1 MYWNTWKTKVKITKD
16 PEWSWSEDKSHY
28 LEPWVQPCIFQF
40 QFYLLILFASQSHTL
55 PFCFW
60 DASELIQFIFAP
72 LLQGRAASTSTWNYH
87 CPAWVRLL
95 LLCFLLFVRFCT
107 TSPNCTSFW
116 ALKTERCRS
125 RSLASGVVLK
135 PWPNPCLH
143 VWSQQSQR
151 RQLQPA
157 APIPPI
163 PLVLTLDIRYQLAGC
178 SYHIVRV
185 LRLTESIRLNEV
197 IICQWRDQ
205 AGICHS
211 SVKNSSH
218 SVLQV
223 QNATLS
229 SCTQS
234 HHTLSRAV
242 TLMKVQES
250 WTIRAA
256 WLVEASSGQTAFVA
270 MRGSTILTTAKG
282 SAIRLSILVSI
293 DNAHDPRCYP
303 FNLIPSFTSSPT
315 VFEQNVYRT
324 ENWDKSWRIL
334 ETQQHHA
341 HRIAKKLGQHCSSV
355 GGWGISWVI
364 MALIKWIANV
374 FVQMVSK
381 LLSVAMLYSSL
392 APRS

>member
-40 QFYLLILFASQSHTL
+40 QFYLLILFASQSQTL

-125 RSLASGVVLK
+125 SQWSCAQTMAK
-135 PWPNPCLH
+135 PLPPRLIPAK
-143 VWSQQSQR
+143 
-151 RQLQPA
+151 PA
-157 APIPPI
+157 ATAAASPHTSHTSGPE
-163 PLVLTLDIRYQLAGC
+163 DIRYQLAGC

-197 IICQWRDQ
+197 KICQWRDQ

-211 SVKNSSH
+211 GVKNSSH

-315 VFEQNVYRT
+315 VFEQNVYST